1 VERRT
6 NRSNLETVVCLVF
19 AFLFFGTCAVAQLP
33 GVCSQ
38 KAYKILTPTAL
49 AINCITKIDTLKI
62 DGGTG
67 MIVLNGGSNYLQP
80 IGNAKV
86 SLFSDKESDWL
97 LITLSGSPGRIE
109 PGKKYTLTLSYSV
122 AGILAAKPEPPI
134 QVDATET
141 YTVAASNVDSHSAR
155 SFQFSSAVGIS
166 DTGNSLSFL
175 KWQDLGG
182 GRKRMATHD
191 CNIPVVDGENRL
203 LSAPAK
209 CSTLTSLS
217 TPPTEEEL
225 KGVDPL
231 IVGIYDVEFDVA
243 PATPLI
249 PGTPPFKT
257 IFGNTP
263 KIDPKSRFSPKKA
276 PATKDASQYY
286 FNLNWAA
293 GRGTVPAWVL
303 DGQVAPT
310 LWMSR
315 GFALGPVASAD
326 VGNNKLSGQTYTD
339 TIDFGFTAQKPH
351 FFRDTPHPV
360 LGEMLF
366 VTGAKYETDKE
377 FDRDNVLGTADLRFN
392 FSGLYHT
399 RQVGAL
405 QRFSRAMKQYQDQK
419 KANQSPAYVPQV
431 DDFQPPL
438 VGYALDFH
446 TGIEA
451 GGSIIDTTV
460 HASTGKATEVLP
472 AYPIFRFVP
481 QVHGLLELGKVS
493 FDANMTGRGLTL
505 TENTVLETA
514 SHTLFLKQ
522 ISGWKGLL
530 TLTNTYTFDPQGHF
544 AINFTFKDGFAP
556 PVYKRVNA
564 VQAGLLFKY

>member
-1 VERRT
+1 VRYRSSRRNT
-6 NRSNLETVVCLVF
+6 KAALLLAS
-19 AFLFFGTCAVAQLP
+19 AFLICGLHAEAQTP
-33 GVCSQ
+33 GVCAQ
-38 KAYKILTPTAL
+38 QGYKILTPTAL
-49 AINCITKIDTLKI
+49 AINCITSVDTLKI
-62 DGGTG
+62 
-67 MIVLNGGSNYLQP
+67 NGGSGTVVLHGDSNYLQP
-80 IGNAKV
+80 IGNVKV
-86 SLFSDKESDWL
+86 SRFNDADLWL
-97 LITLSGSPGRIE
+97 LLTISGSPGRLE
-109 PGKKYTLTLSYSV
+109 AGKKYTLALTFSV
-122 AGILAAKPEPPI
+122 TGIPAPKPESI
-134 QVDATET
+134 EIDTTET
-141 YTVAASNVDSHSAR
+141 YSVSASIVDSQSATH
-155 SFQFSSAVGIS
+155 FQYSSAVGIS
-166 DTGNSLSFL
+166 DTGNALSFL
-175 KWQDLGG
+175 KWEDLGG
-182 GRKRMATHD
+182 GSIRKVIHD
-191 CNIPVVDGENRL
+191 CNIPVVDGDNHL
-203 LSAPAK
+203 LSAAAK
-209 CSTLTSLS
+209 CSTLTTISS
-217 TPPTEEEL
+217 TPTEDQL
-225 KGVDPL
+225 KDVDPNN
-231 IVGIYDVEFDVA
+231 VGIYNVQLNEA

-257 IFGNTP
+257 IFGNPP

-286 FNLNWAA
+286 LNLNWAA

-366 VTGAKYETDKE
+366 VAGAKYETDKE
-377 FDRDNVLGTADLRFN
+377 FDRDNVLATADLRFN

-405 QRFSRAMKQYQDQK
+405 QRFSRAMKQYEDQK
-419 KANQSPAYVPQV
+419 NAGKSPAYVPQV

-446 TGIEA
+446 TGLEA

-460 HASTGKATEVLP
+460 HASTGKATQLLP

-481 QVHGLLELGKVS
+481 QVHGLLELGRVS
-493 FDANMTGRGLTL
+493 FDATMTGRGLTL
-505 TENTVLETA
+505 TENTVVETP

-522 ISGWKGLL
+522 ISAWKGLL
-530 TLTNTYTFDPQGHF
+530 TLTNTYAFDPQGHF
-544 AINFTFKDGFAP
+544 AINLTFKDGFAP
-556 PVYKRVNA
+556 PVYSRVNA

>member
-1 VERRT
+1 MKH
-6 NRSNLETVVCLVF
+6 RSSRCNMKAAIFLAF
-19 AFLFFGTCAVAQLP
+19 AFLICGIHAVSQTP
-33 GVCSQ
+33 GVCAQ
-38 KAYKILTPTAL
+38 QGYKILTPTAL
-49 AINCITKIDTLKI
+49 AINCITSVDTLKI
-62 DGGTG
+62 
-67 MIVLNGGSNYLQP
+67 NGGSGTVVLHGDANYLQAV
-80 IGNAKV
+80 GNVKV
-86 SLFSDKESDWL
+86 SQFNDADLWL
-97 LITLSGSPGRIE
+97 LLTLSGSPGRLE
-109 PGKKYTLTLSYSV
+109 AGKKYTVTLNLSV
-122 AGILAAKPEPPI
+122 TAIPAAKPESI
-134 QVDATET
+134 EIDTTET
-141 YTVAASNVDSHSAR
+141 YSVAASIVDSQSATH
-155 SFQFSSAVGIS
+155 FQYSSVVGIS
-166 DTGNSLSFL
+166 DTGNALSFL
-175 KWQDLGG
+175 KWEDLGG
-182 GRKRMATHD
+182 GRMRKVMHD
-191 CNIPVVDGENRL
+191 CNIPVLDGESHL

-209 CSTLTSLS
+209 CSTLTTISS
-217 TPPTEEEL
+217 TPTEDQL
-225 KGVDPL
+225 KEVDPDN
-231 IVGIYDVEFDVA
+231 VGIYNVQFAEA

-257 IFGNTP
+257 IFGNPP

-286 FNLNWAA
+286 LNLNWAA

-303 DGQVAPT
+303 DGKVAPT

-315 GFALGPVASAD
+315 GFALGPAASAD

-351 FFRDTPHPV
+351 FFRDAPHPV
-360 LGEMLF
+360 LGEVLF

-377 FDRDNVLGTADLRFN
+377 FDRDDVLGTADLRFN

-405 QRFSRAMKQYQDQK
+405 QRFSRAMKQYEERVNAGQK
-419 KANQSPAYVPQV
+419 PAYTPQV

-472 AYPIFRFVP
+472 AYSIFRFVP
-481 QVHGLLELGKVS
+481 QVHGLLEVGKVS

-514 SHTLFLKQ
+514 SDTLFLKQ
-522 ISGWKGLL
+522 VSGWKGLL
-530 TLTNTYTFDPQGHF
+530 TLTNTYAFDPQGHF
-544 AINFTFKDGFAP
+544 AINFIFKDGFAP
-556 PVYKRVNA
+556 PVYQRVNA

>member
-1 VERRT
+1 VKHRR
-6 NRSNLETVVCLVF
+6 NWCNMKVAIFL
-19 AFLFFGTCAVAQLP
+19 AFTLSICRIHAVAQTP
-33 GVCSQ
+33 GVCAQ
-38 KAYKILTPTAL
+38 QDYKILTPTAL
-49 AINCITKIDTLKI
+49 AIKCFTSVHTLKI
-62 DGGTG
+62 NGGSGT
-67 MIVLNGGSNYLQP
+67 IVLHGDSNYLQP
-80 IGNAKV
+80 IGNVKV
-86 SLFSDKESDWL
+86 SLFNDQKLWL
-97 LITLSGSPGRIE
+97 LLTLSGSPGRLE
-109 PGKKYTLTLSYSV
+109 AGKKYTLTLSFSV
-122 AGILAAKPEPPI
+122 TGIPAPKPESI
-134 QVDATET
+134 EIDTTET
-141 YTVAASNVDSHSAR
+141 YSVAASNVDSHAATD
-155 SFQFSSAVGIS
+155 FQYSSVVGIS
-166 DTGNSLSFL
+166 DTGNALSFI
-175 KWQDLGG
+175 KWDDLGG
-182 GRKRMATHD
+182 GKMKEVLHD
-191 CNIPVVDGENRL
+191 CKIPVLDGDNHL
-203 LSAPAK
+203 LSASAK
-209 CSTLTSLS
+209 CSTLITLS
-217 TPPTEEEL
+217 SPPTEEQL
-225 KGVDPL
+225 KDVEPL
-231 IVGIYDVEFDVA
+231 NVGIYNVEFDEA

-257 IFGNTP
+257 IFGNPP
-263 KIDPKSRFSPKKA
+263 KVDPKSRFSPKKA
-276 PATKDASQYY
+276 PSTKDASQYY

-392 FSGLYHT
+392 FTGLYHT
-399 RQVGAL
+399 RQVGAF
-405 QRFSRAMKQYQDQK
+405 QRFSRAMKQYEDQK
-419 KANQSPAYVPQV
+419 NAGQSPAYVPQV
-431 DDFQPPL
+431 DDFQPPF

-460 HASTGKATEVLP
+460 HASTGKATQVLP

-493 FDANMTGRGLTL
+493 FDATMTGRGLTL